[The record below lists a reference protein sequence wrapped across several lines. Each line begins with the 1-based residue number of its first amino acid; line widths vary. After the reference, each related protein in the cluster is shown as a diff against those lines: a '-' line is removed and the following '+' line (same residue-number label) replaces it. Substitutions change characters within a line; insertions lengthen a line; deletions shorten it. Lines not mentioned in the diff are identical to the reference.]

1 MPRKTT
7 LLILLSI
14 LFGAMAYAQGIQ
26 QYKWKN
32 RILLLVDKTID
43 SNKLQAQRD
52 LFAAKSA
59 ELDERSMLIFL
70 VTPYEVHFYDG
81 QASKLVSPEIYKS
94 LSISTEFTGV
104 VLIGKD
110 GGVKLKKNF
119 EVKTDAIFSL
129 IDGMPM
135 RRSEMK
141 RNNHK

>member
-1 MPRKTT
+1 
-7 LLILLSI
+7 
-14 LFGAMAYAQGIQ
+14 MAYAQGIQ

-43 SNKLQAQRD
+43 SKKLQAQRD

-59 ELDERSMLIFL
+59 ELDERLMLIFL

-81 QASKLVSPEIYKS
+81 QTSKLVSSEIYKS

-104 VLIGKD
+104 ILIGKD

-141 RNNHK
+141 RKNDK